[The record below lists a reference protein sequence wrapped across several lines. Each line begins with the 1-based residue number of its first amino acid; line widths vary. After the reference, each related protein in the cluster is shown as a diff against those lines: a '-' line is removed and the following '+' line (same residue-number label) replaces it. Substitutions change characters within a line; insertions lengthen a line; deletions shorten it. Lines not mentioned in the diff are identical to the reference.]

1 MLCFFL
7 FELTSWL
14 RGVIFAKVS
23 PVKRPSVRWTGQHLT
38 SAETTIPLRIKTS
51 CLALEGAT
59 IIFGP
64 GFLHMKQY
72 AWLLLVVGRL
82 RVTNGGLEGVWY
94 FVLPCFVGGS
104 NSSKLRGSHHI
115 PNKVCW
121 QSFCFPFDSTSVY
134 ILNTKHHNH
143 SLKQNCFTNSL
154 AYSAFMLNLSAGTV
168 RRLQTQIGYD
178 FGPFP
183 GIFFLQTYM

>member
-1 MLCFFL
+1 MFVL
-7 FELTSWL
+7 FKLTSWL
-14 RGVIFAKVS
+14 RGVIFAKAS
-23 PVKRPSVRWTGQHLT
+23 SVKRPSVRWTGQHLT

-82 RVTNGGLEGVWY
+82 RVTDGELEGVWH
-94 FVLPCFVGGS
+94 FVFPWFVGGL
-104 NSSKLRGSHHI
+104 NSQNLLGSHHI

-143 SLKQNCFTNSL
+143 SLKHKIVSL
-154 AYSAFMLNLSAGTV
+154 TV
-168 RRLQTQIGYD
+168 SHIPPLC
-178 FGPFP
+178 
-183 GIFFLQTYM
+183 